1 MLKGDPPPS
10 QSKTSTASRSDEPA
24 TVASRNRRNAASPN
38 NTATGGGPI
47 QTDETTKRRRGRRGG
62 RGRNRGAGSG
72 VAEGGSEAAQAETE
86 SPGRSSSN
94 GRSSNGTSAEPR
106 GSRRTTARP
115 SGQSDSRSRNGR
127 SDDGR
132 SGDARADR
140 PTGASRDRYQW
151 GRKVDNDE
159 ADQRSRQA
167 NRRRRGPRRD
177 DLDAPL
183 PEDVAFRP
191 GEAGGD
197 SSILPTRRR
206 RPVGFHDTARTLV
219 GGARSIGTWVKRD
232 ERHGS
237 DLDTTEEVETADVD
251 PREEAADRNVARAA
265 RQIAVAPQATPTPT
279 EDDDDSDDDATGETT
294 DSATRDDDERPAR
307 RRGRRGGRGRG
318 RSRADSESGLEDDGP
333 DASSPRDDDD
343 DRDDEPQY
351 RDDRPESNDR
361 DDDRNASDDDEDD
374 RDDTD
379 DRDEEERRPARRPSR
394 GRARTLT
401 PVADEDLPP
410 AFAALG
416 IHRTSLEQLAR
427 FGFASPTPIQVEAI
441 PALLNSL
448 DVVGIAQTGSGKTIA
463 FGIPMM
469 EKLDPQLAEVQGIVL
484 VPTRELAQ
492 QVLDVLAEVGAP
504 WGLNA
509 VGLLGGRSLKADFAA
524 LDHRPHIVVG
534 TPGRILDHLG
544 RQTLS
549 LRHVRYAVLDEAD
562 QMLDIGFLPD
572 IRRILSRTPQRRQT
586 ALFSATMPSSIRRLI
601 WQFMTDPETVRV
613 DAESSTVDTIEQIYF
628 EVAQRDKVRAMRE
641 LIERELK
648 GRSLIFCNMKR
659 SVDHLARELSRDG
672 LNVRALH
679 GDLDQ
684 RQRDRVVQEFR
695 NGEIDAVIATNVA
708 ARGLDIPEIT
718 HVVNY
723 DVPQNLEEYV
733 HRIGRTGRA
742 GRDGKAITLVCE
754 WDMDSFD
761 AIQRGVPAGISR
773 EELNLYQPRTPAAPL
788 VAFAVASDEP
798 SEDDD
803 APDVDLDDAAEE
815 VPVATEESGV

>member
-1 MLKGDPPPS
+1 M
-10 QSKTSTASRSDEPA
+10 
-24 TVASRNRRNAASPN
+24 
-38 NTATGGGPI
+38 
-47 QTDETTKRRRGRRGG
+47 
-62 RGRNRGAGSG
+62 
-72 VAEGGSEAAQAETE
+72 
-86 SPGRSSSN
+86 
-94 GRSSNGTSAEPR
+94 
-106 GSRRTTARP
+106 
-115 SGQSDSRSRNGR
+115 
-127 SDDGR
+127 
-132 SGDARADR
+132 
-140 PTGASRDRYQW
+140 
-151 GRKVDNDE
+151 
-159 ADQRSRQA
+159 
-167 NRRRRGPRRD
+167 
-177 DLDAPL
+177 
-183 PEDVAFRP
+183 
-191 GEAGGD
+191 
-197 SSILPTRRR
+197 
-206 RPVGFHDTARTLV
+206 
-219 GGARSIGTWVKRD
+219 
-232 ERHGS
+232 
-237 DLDTTEEVETADVD
+237 
-251 PREEAADRNVARAA
+251 
-265 RQIAVAPQATPTPT
+265 
-279 EDDDDSDDDATGETT
+279 
-294 DSATRDDDERPAR
+294 
-307 RRGRRGGRGRG
+307 
-318 RSRADSESGLEDDGP
+318 
-333 DASSPRDDDD
+333 
-343 DRDDEPQY
+343 
-351 RDDRPESNDR
+351 
-361 DDDRNASDDDEDD
+361 
-374 RDDTD
+374 
-379 DRDEEERRPARRPSR
+379 
-394 GRARTLT
+394 
-401 PVADEDLPP
+401 
-410 AFAALG
+410 
-416 IHRTSLEQLAR
+416 
-427 FGFASPTPIQVEAI
+427 EAI
-441 PALLNSL
+441 PALLNGL

-463 FGIPMM
+463 FGVPMM

-524 LDHRPHIVVG
+524 LDNRPHIVVG

-586 ALFSATMPSSIRRLI
+586 ALFSATMPPSIRRLI

-761 AIQRGVPAGISR
+761 AIQKGVPAGIAR
-773 EELNLYQPRTPAAPL
+773 EELNLYQPRTPAASAAP
-788 VAFAVASDEP
+788 VALDEP
-798 SEDDD
+798 SEDRD
-803 APDVDLDDAAEE
+803 APDAEPDHLDEE
-815 VPVATEESGV
+815 VPAATDESGV